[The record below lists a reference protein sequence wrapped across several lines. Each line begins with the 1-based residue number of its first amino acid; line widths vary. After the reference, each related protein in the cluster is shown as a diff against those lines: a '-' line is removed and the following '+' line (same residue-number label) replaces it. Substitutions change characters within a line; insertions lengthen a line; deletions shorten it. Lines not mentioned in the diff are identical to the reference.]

1 VAETDTSGPT
11 AAVPKDPQPSVDRID
26 ELARR
31 ILSGDILLP
40 KFQRSFVWDRPQIL
54 TLLDSVARGYPI
66 GSVLLWQ
73 SRQELRSENR
83 IADLEIDLPKP
94 DYPVNYLLDGQQR
107 LSTICG
113 AIFWPG
119 GDARSRWNLAYD
131 LREKRFLHLDSA
143 DDPPLHQIRINKL
156 SDPATYFQHV
166 ASLDSLTTEDKDE
179 LKSHANVLFNRF
191 KDYKIAAVTLGD
203 MSLEDVAPIFERIN
217 SMGTPLTIVDL
228 MRAATWSPDFD
239 LIDSIEGILGSL
251 EEKGFQAIDR
261 KTVLRNLAAA
271 VGGGFS
277 TDSIDALR
285 NHGADA
291 LSAAMNEVREAYKRM
306 VDFLTADLRVP
317 GGDIVPYSNQL
328 TVLAEVFRRV
338 PTPSAEQYD
347 SIRVWFW
354 RTSLA
359 GYFSGW
365 NTGMMRSDLEAVEAF
380 AAGESAEIVVG
391 ATEPNSSI
399 WTTRQFRSNNAH
411 AKLLAIVLSYHQPID
426 LLTGSQID
434 TKKALAWVNS
444 KEFHHFFPQAYLKRE
459 KVARLRINALANIVM
474 LSSSSNKEIRDSPP
488 SEYLLQVEKA
498 AGDNLEAWLASN
510 LISME
515 AFEAAKRDDFEAFLS
530 SRAQTI
536 HNAVLQLAGWAQISK
551 GPTVESESEADEIPV
566 DEADGIEYVV
576 EDPSTDLTQSV
587 GVADGS
593 KQPQS

>member
-1 VAETDTSGPT
+1 M
-11 AAVPKDPQPSVDRID
+11 
-26 ELARR
+26 
-31 ILSGDILLP
+31 
-40 KFQRSFVWDRPQIL
+40 
-54 TLLDSVARGYPI
+54 
-66 GSVLLWQ
+66 
-73 SRQELRSENR
+73 
-83 IADLEIDLPKP
+83 
-94 DYPVNYLLDGQQR
+94 
-107 LSTICG
+107 
-113 AIFWPG
+113 
-119 GDARSRWNLAYD
+119 
-131 LREKRFLHLDSA
+131 
-143 DDPPLHQIRINKL
+143 
-156 SDPATYFQHV
+156 
-166 ASLDSLTTEDKDE
+166 
-179 LKSHANVLFNRF
+179 LFNRF

-203 MSLEDVAPIFERIN
+203 MSVEDAAPIFERIN

-239 LIDSIEGILGSL
+239 LIHSIEGTLGSL
-251 EEKGFQAIDR
+251 EEKGFRAIDR

-285 NHGADA
+285 NRDADA
-291 LSAAMNEVREAYKRM
+291 LGAAMDEVREAYKRM

-317 GGDIVPYSNQL
+317 GGDVVPYSNQL

-338 PTPSAEQYD
+338 PTPSAEQFD

-354 RTSLA
+354 RTSVA

-380 AAGESAEIVVG
+380 AKGESAEIVVG
-391 ATEPNSSI
+391 ATEPNASI

-411 AKLLAIVLSYHQPID
+411 AKLLAIVLSYHQPVD

-434 TKKALAWVNS
+434 TAKALAWVNS

-488 SEYLLQVEKA
+488 SEYLAHVEKA
-498 AGDNLEAWLASN
+498 AGDNLEAWLGSN

-530 SRAQTI
+530 SRAQAI
-536 HNAVLQLAGWAQISK
+536 HNAVLQLAGWGEISE
-551 GPTVESESEADEIPV
+551 GPSVESESVADEIPV

-576 EDPSTDLTQSV
+576 EEPSTDLTQSV
-587 GVADGS
+587 GVADDP
-593 KQPQS
+593 KQP